1 MELLLLP
8 SRGAATRP
16 LHQPSSRRIA
26 GVFTARPAAAASS
39 SNVEVID
46 TTAAAAAATARGDVA
61 KNRQEW
67 RAAGGLGLGLN
78 LSEDMRRGMMWRMLA
93 PAAAAVAA
101 EAAFLR
107 VDAGVAD
114 EATVFGG
121 EEGEFLRALID
132 ADTRRSWSG
141 RCWWRTRRS
150 ATSRGSGGG
159 SATGSSRSSSRR
171 RRCCGGG
178 RRGAGAGEA
187 ALRAAAAVT
196 GLDLQPPLWVAF
208 LLFGL
213 LLGVPY
219 GVFSASFDPAAVR
232 PHNIRHVVLRAAAAG
247 DGHGYD
253 HRNK

>member
-1 MELLLLP
+1 M
-8 SRGAATRP
+8 
-16 LHQPSSRRIA
+16 
-26 GVFTARPAAAASS
+26 
-39 SNVEVID
+39 
-46 TTAAAAAATARGDVA
+46 
-61 KNRQEW
+61 
-67 RAAGGLGLGLN
+67 
-78 LSEDMRRGMMWRMLA
+78 
-93 PAAAAVAA
+93 
-101 EAAFLR
+101 
-107 VDAGVAD
+107 
-114 EATVFGG
+114 FGG

-150 ATSRGSGGG
+150 ATRRGSGGG

-196 GLDLQPPLWVAF
+196 RLDLQPPLWVAF

-219 GVFSASFDPAAVR
+219 GVFSASFDPAVEGSIVARLGGVR
-232 PHNIRHVVLRAAAAG
+232 AHNIRHVVLRAAAAG
-247 DGHGYD
+247 DGHVYD
-253 HRNK
+253 HRDK